1 VKAQTTLRPDL
12 SVIDWEEM
20 RRSTPRHL
28 RRPAPQTL
36 EGQVAL
42 TAALLA
48 THLLYEGD
56 IKVVL
61 KRRLGLSAYSC
72 SRLIARARASLY
84 ARAIREKQ
92 AELDDAAAPPA
103 GAPPRPHLP

>member
-1 VKAQTTLRPDL
+1 MKAQTTLRPDL

-36 EGQVAL
+36 EGQIAL

-56 IKVVL
+56 VKVIL

-84 ARAIREKQ
+84 ARAL
-92 AELDDAAAPPA
+92 AEQKARLGAAAAPPA
-103 GAPPRPHLP
+103 DAPATPHFP

>member
-1 VKAQTTLRPDL
+1 MKAQTTLRPDL
-12 SVIDWEEM
+12 SVIDWAEM
-20 RRSTPRHL
+20 RASTPQHL

-36 EGQVAL
+36 EGQIAL
-42 TAALLA
+42 TAALMA

-56 IKVVL
+56 VKVIL

-92 AELDDAAAPPA
+92 AELEAAAAPPA
-103 GAPPRPHLP
+103 SAPGCG